1 MKGVDSGLAGSEVSI
16 LSADFEYESGAFTLN
31 GLWADGSH
39 DGKGPSLS
47 AQDFGGY
54 YLTAGYTLWQGN
66 GKFAES
72 SITPFVRYSVFDT
85 AENEGG
91 DWERTQVTY
100 GVHMPLSEQVCLKL
114 DYQDNGGGSKAS
126 HVDMVNFGFGFI
138 LPHF

>member
-1 MKGVDSGLAGSEVSI
+1 MVLLAVKSLFYPLILNMNPAHLHSMVYGLMVVTMVMEHRLG
-16 LSADFEYESGAFTLN
+16 
-31 GLWADGSH
+31 
-39 DGKGPSLS
+39 

-72 SITPFVRYSVFDT
+72 SITPFVRYSVYDT

-91 DWERTQVTY
+91 DYERTQVTY

-114 DYQDNGGGSKAS
+114 DYQDNSGNGSSVAS
-126 HVDMVNFGFGFI
+126 SDHG
-138 LPHF
+138 